1 MITKIIVLAIYV
13 SILFLIGILAS
24 RRVKSMSDYYLGG
37 KKMGFWAVAFSARAT
52 GESGWL
58 LIGLTGMG
66 AMAGYSAYWV
76 VLGELLGVFISWQ
89 FMAKLFKRRSDAFK
103 AITIPDYLQS
113 HFKSYLTLH
122 FKNMKK
128 SPQVLL
134 FLLAITFMAC
144 KNTGKTTL
152 EIIDDKDPQVATSI
166 YGMVTASQPLA
177 TNAGLQILEDGGNA
191 ADAALATAFVLA
203 VVEPTM
209 NGIGGRNLVLV
220 GKTDG
225 TFQGYNGMTEIPL
238 SYVAPKTPVKSGH
251 KTIATPGVV
260 ASLMRLYKEHGS
272 LPLQQIMATSIKY
285 ATNGFEVLPGEAIR
299 HRYAYKD
306 MINDPG
312 FRGQMLKNDSILY
325 KAGELLKQPDLGA
338 TLQRIA
344 ETNGDDFYKGE
355 TAQKIVADMEANGG
369 FVSLEDLKNY
379 EAPDMRYITTNYR
392 GYQIHTMPAP
402 SGGGLLVKTL
412 NILENFDL
420 SKVNDAQWA
429 TIMNQ
434 ALAIAVNTMQTD
446 YKEGDLDLVQS
457 KSWAKEQATSIVIPE
472 MKTAAIKSY
481 SNLSNNLLAD
491 NTDWSGNTW
500 GTNSHHTTHFVTAD
514 CNGMVVS
521 ITQTVGPLF
530 GSKVITPGL
539 GFVYASTMGAY
550 LSNSD
555 QAAGSRPRTTIAP
568 TIVTKDGEIVMVLG
582 AAGGLRIL
590 SGIAQT
596 ISRHIDRN
604 LEIKE
609 AVSAPRIHPE
619 MIVNS
624 ATKKLSFSKTKF
636 SAEFT
641 PNNGWSTSDSI
652 VWADAGFNV
661 KAIKRYGAFARVNVV
676 TFDPKTKVW
685 TGVADPDWEG
695 TAEGPKKSDCEF

>member
-1 MITKIIVLAIYV
+1 MKKSHQI
-13 SILFLIGILAS
+13 ILFSL
-24 RRVKSMSDYYLGG
+24 
-37 KKMGFWAVAFSARAT
+37 
-52 GESGWL
+52 
-58 LIGLTGMG
+58 
-66 AMAGYSAYWV
+66 
-76 VLGELLGVFISWQ
+76 
-89 FMAKLFKRRSDAFK
+89 
-103 AITIPDYLQS
+103 AITI
-113 HFKSYLTLH
+113 
-122 FKNMKK
+122 
-128 SPQVLL
+128 
-134 FLLAITFMAC
+134 IAC
-144 KNTGKTTL
+144 KNTEKPAL
-152 EIIDDKDPQVATSI
+152 EIIDDGDPQFATSTN
-166 YGMVTASQPLA
+166 GMVAAAQPLA

-220 GKTDG
+220 RKTDG

-238 SYVAPKTPVKSGH
+238 SYTAPETPVKSGH
-251 KTIATPGVV
+251 KTIAIPGVV

-272 LPLQQIMATSIKY
+272 LPLQQIMATSIEY
-285 ATNGFEVLPGEAIR
+285 ATNGFEILPGEAIR
-299 HRYAYKD
+299 HKIAYKD

-325 KAGELLKQPDLGA
+325 EAGEILKQPDLA
-338 TLQRIA
+338 MTLQRIA

-355 TAQKIVADMEANGG
+355 TAEKIVADMEANGG

-379 EAPDMRYITTNYR
+379 EAPDMRYVTTEYR

-420 SKVNDAQWA
+420 SKVNDMQWA
-429 TIMNQ
+429 VIMNQ
-434 ALAIAVNTMQTD
+434 ALAIALNTMETD
-446 YKEGDLDLVQS
+446 YKEEDLNLVQS
-457 KSWAKEQATSIVIPE
+457 KSWAKEQAASIVIPE
-472 MKTAAIKSY
+472 MKTAAINSY
-481 SNLSNNLLAD
+481 SNISNSLLAD

-500 GTNSHHTTHFVTAD
+500 GTDSHHTTHFVAAD
-514 CNGMVVS
+514 CKGMVVS

-539 GFVYASTMGAY
+539 GFVYASTMGSY
-550 LSNSD
+550 LSSSD
-555 QAAGSRPRTTIAP
+555 QSPGSRPRTAIAP
-568 TIVTKDGEIVMVLG
+568 TVVTKDGKTVMVLG

-609 AVSAPRIHPE
+609 AVSVPRIHPE
-619 MIVNS
+619 IVTDS
-624 ATKKLSFSKTKF
+624 VTKERSFSGMKF

-641 PNNGWSTSDSI
+641 PNNGWSVSDSI
-652 VWADAGFNV
+652 VWVGAGFDV
-661 KAIKRYGAFARVNVV
+661 KGIKRYGAFGRVHAV
-676 TFDPKTKVW
+676 TFDPKTNIW

>member
-1 MITKIIVLAIYV
+1 
-13 SILFLIGILAS
+13 
-24 RRVKSMSDYYLGG
+24 
-37 KKMGFWAVAFSARAT
+37 
-52 GESGWL
+52 
-58 LIGLTGMG
+58 
-66 AMAGYSAYWV
+66 
-76 VLGELLGVFISWQ
+76 
-89 FMAKLFKRRSDAFK
+89 
-103 AITIPDYLQS
+103 
-113 HFKSYLTLH
+113 
-122 FKNMKK
+122 MKK
-128 SPQVLL
+128 SHLIIL
-134 FLLAITFMAC
+134 FLLAITIMAC
-144 KNTGKTTL
+144 KKTEKPTV
-152 EIIDDKDPQVATSI
+152 EIIDDGDPQFATSAN
-166 YGMVTASQPLA
+166 GMVAAAQPLA

-220 GKTDG
+220 RKTDG

-238 SYVAPKTPVKSGH
+238 SYAAPETPVKSGH

-272 LPLQQIMATSIKY
+272 LPLQQIMATSIEY

-299 HRYAYKD
+299 HKIAYKD
-306 MINDPG
+306 MMNDPG

-325 KAGELLKQPDLGA
+325 EAGETLKQPDLA
-338 TLQRIA
+338 MTLQRIA

-355 TAQKIVADMEANGG
+355 TAEKIVTDMEANGG

-379 EAPDMRYITTNYR
+379 KAPDMRYITTDYR

-420 SKVNDAQWA
+420 SKVNDVQWA

-434 ALAIAVNTMQTD
+434 ALAISVNTIKTD
-446 YKEGDLDLVQS
+446 YKEEDLNLVQS
-457 KSWAKEQATSIVIPE
+457 KTWAKEQAGSIVIPE
-472 MKTAAIKSY
+472 MKTAVIKSY
-481 SNLSNNLLAD
+481 SNISNNLLVD

-500 GTNSHHTTHFVTAD
+500 GTDSHHTTHFVTAD
-514 CNGMVVS
+514 CKGMVVS

-539 GFVYASTMGAY
+539 GFVYASTMGTY

-555 QAAGSRPRTTIAP
+555 QAPGSRPRTTIAP
-568 TIVTKDGEIVMVLG
+568 TVVTKEGKTVMVLG

-619 MIVNS
+619 IVIDS
-624 ATKKLSFSKTKF
+624 VTKKRSFSGMKF

-641 PNNGWSTSDSI
+641 PNNGWSMSDSI
-652 VWADAGFNV
+652 VWAEAGFDV
-661 KAIKRYGAFARVNVV
+661 KGIKRYGAFARVHAV
-676 TFDPKTKVW
+676 TFNPKTNVW

-695 TAEGPKKSDCEF
+695 TAEGPKKSNCEF